1 MKKIYLFLT
10 ILIALSLNLTAQ
22 YVTPGTG
29 VDWTFDDLVT
39 NSGGAVIESSGVY
52 FVNEELTISTGDILT
67 IDNGIEVK
75 IAADILISVNG
86 TWDATPD
93 EQAVF
98 TAIDPESRFKG
109 FRFEESVAS
118 VIDNCLVEYGGGIKM
133 VDCDVQISNSVI
145 RYFDKGYSTGAIDL
159 YHSSPDIYENEI
171 YENAGPAIAS
181 GSTAASSPQI
191 LNNNIYENN
200 TSNANTPQINLG
212 TMADDSIRIVGNTIS
227 GLYEMAGGIAVTTL
241 MGGEI
246 ECVIKDNLI
255 QNNRYGVT
263 CYGSNISAVIT
274 NNEIHDNNIDGN
286 PDTGGSGL
294 NFYGGATNTAI
305 VSYNKIT
312 GNLWGITIQSDA
324 QPNMGQLEGDIYNE
338 GMNEIYDN
346 GNNNLEYNLYNNTPN
361 PIMAENNYW
370 GVDNADDAEGVIF
383 HEPDDGSLG
392 FIDYLPILTGG
403 VNVDNLGAK
412 QNDIITAVFPVPAS
426 NQITIDLERKAAVKI
441 YSSNGALMLDKQFAK
456 GETMLQ
462 TSNWPAGLYTIVVAN
477 DHKRK
482 TRTIL
487 IAR

>member
-1 MKKIYLFLT
+1 MKKISFTLLV
-10 ILIALSLNLTAQ
+10 LMASSLNLTAQ
-22 YVTPGTG
+22 YITPGTG

-39 NSGGAVIESSGVY
+39 NSGGVVTTSSGIY
-52 FVNEELTISTGDILT
+52 FVNEDLTISTGDMLSIE
-67 IDNGIEVK
+67 NGIEVK
-75 IAADILISVNG
+75 IAADILIKVNG
-86 TWDATPD
+86 TWEATPD

-118 VIDNCLVEYGGGIKM
+118 VIDNCLIEYGGGIKL
-133 VDCDVQISNSVI
+133 VDCDVQISNSII
-145 RYFDKGYSTGAIDL
+145 RYFDKEYSTGAINL
-159 YHSSPDIYENEI
+159 FHSSPDIYENEI

-181 GSTAASSPQI
+181 GSTSASSPQI
-191 LNNNIYENN
+191 VNNNIFENN

-212 TMADDSIRIVGNTIS
+212 TMAEDSIRIIGNTIT

-246 ECVIKDNLI
+246 ECVIKDNII

-274 NNEIHDNNIDGN
+274 NNEILDNNIDGN

-294 NFYGGATNTAI
+294 NFYGGETNTAI
-305 VSYNKIT
+305 VSHNKIT

-346 GNNNLEYNLYNNTPN
+346 GNNDVEYNLYNNTPN

-370 GVDNADDAEGVIF
+370 GVDNAGDAEEVIF

-403 VNVDNLGAK
+403 VNVDDLEAK
-412 QNDIITAVFPVPAS
+412 QNGIITAVFPVPAS
-426 NQITIDLERKAAVKI
+426 KQVTIELERKAAVKI
-441 YSSNGALMLDKQFAK
+441 YSSNGALMLEEGFGK
-456 GETMLQ
+456 GETTLQ
-462 TSNWPAGLYTIVVAN
+462 TSNWPAGLYTIVVAEGL
-477 DHKRK
+477 KTK
-482 TRTIL
+482 TRTFL

>member
-1 MKKIYLFLT
+1 MKKIY
-10 ILIALSLNLTAQ
+10 ILLIGFIAISFNLSAQ
-22 YVTPGTG
+22 YSTPGTG
-29 VDWTFDDLVT
+29 VNWTFDDLVA
-39 NSGGAVIESSGVY
+39 NSAGVVTEIAGVY
-52 FVNEELTISTGDILT
+52 YVNEELTISTGDILSVDEG
-67 IDNGIEVK
+67 IDVK
-75 IAADILISVNG
+75 IEEDILIRVNG
-86 TWDATPD
+86 TFDATPD
-93 EQAVF
+93 EEATF
-98 TAIDPESRFKG
+98 TAKDPENRFKG

-118 VIDNCLVEYGGGIKM
+118 VIDNCLIEYGGGIKL
-133 VDCDVQISNSVI
+133 VDCDVQISNSII
-145 RYFDKGYSTGAIDL
+145 RYFDKEYSTGAIDL
-159 YHSSPDIYENEI
+159 YHSSPDIYNNEI

-212 TMADDSIRIVGNTIS
+212 TMAEDSIRIVGNTIT

-294 NFYGGATNTAI
+294 NFYGGETNTAI
-305 VSYNKIT
+305 VSHNKIT

-324 QPNMGQLEGDIYNE
+324 RPNMGQLEGDIYNE

-346 GNNNLEYNLYNNTPN
+346 GNNNVEYNLYNNTPN

-370 GVDNADDAEGVIF
+370 GVDNADDAEEVIF

-403 VNVDNLGAK
+403 VNVEDLDAE
-412 QNDIITAVFPVPAS
+412 QNDIINSVFPVPA
-426 NQITIDLERKAAVKI
+426 NNHVTIALKSKAAMKI
-441 YSSNGALMLDKQFAK
+441 YSSNGALMLDEQFAK
-456 GETMLQ
+456 GETTLQ
-462 TSNWPAGLYTIVVAN
+462 TSSWPAGLYSIVVAEGQ
-477 DHKRK
+477 KIK
-482 TRTIL
+482 TRSFL
-487 IAR
+487 IAH

>member
-1 MKKIYLFLT
+1 MKKIYILLIGFLVT
-10 ILIALSLNLTAQ
+10 SLNLSAQ
-22 YVTPGTG
+22 YNTPGTG
-29 VDWTFDDLVT
+29 VDWTFDDLVA
-39 NSGGAVIESSGVY
+39 NSAGAVTEIEGVY
-52 FVNEELTISTGDILT
+52 YVNEELTISAGDILSVDEG
-67 IDNGIEVK
+67 IDVK
-75 IAADILISVNG
+75 IEDDILIRING
-86 TWDATPD
+86 TFDATPD
-93 EQAVF
+93 EEATF
-98 TAIDPESRFKG
+98 TAADPENRFKG
-109 FRFEESVAS
+109 FRFEESAAS
-118 VIDNCLVEYGGGIKM
+118 VIDNCLIEYGGGIKL
-133 VDCDVQISNSVI
+133 VDCDVQISNSII
-145 RYFDKGYSTGAIDL
+145 RYFDKEYSTGAIDL
-159 YHSSPDIYENEI
+159 YHSSPNIYDNEI

-181 GSTAASSPQI
+181 GSNAASSPQI

-212 TMADDSIRIVGNTIS
+212 TMAEDSIRIVGNTIT

-294 NFYGGATNTAI
+294 NFYGGETNTAI
-305 VSYNKIT
+305 VSHNKIT

-324 QPNMGQLEGDIYNE
+324 RPNMGQLDGDIYNE

-346 GNNNLEYNLYNNTPN
+346 GNNDVEYNLYNNTPN

-370 GVDNADDAEGVIF
+370 GVDNAEEVIF
-383 HEPDDGSLG
+383 HEPDDSSLG

-403 VNVDNLGAK
+403 VSVDDLNAE
-412 QNDIITAVFPVPAS
+412 QNGIITAVYPVPAS
-426 NQITIDLERKAAVKI
+426 KQVTIALERKAEVKI
-441 YSSNGALMLDKQFAK
+441 YSSNGALVMDEQFNQ
-456 GETMLQ
+456 GETTLQ
-462 TSNWPAGLYTIVVAN
+462 TSGWPAGLYSIVVT
-477 DHKRK
+477 DGQKSK
-482 TRTIL
+482 TRTFL